1 MAKGISVTHSRFA
14 ILPVEDD
21 DDDGDNETQNASSK
35 SNAKSNTQS
44 AASKKKN
51 KKKKQKQDSNI
62 SEELKHMA
70 FGKPVRHHRDSDK
83 SGSVKPDQKQWVE
96 WKEKDEEFTQDSYQ
110 KDLEQ
115 ALLQSK
121 QDFEKQV
128 QKKKENGAVNGVEG
142 KQKKKKK
149 DKAPV
154 MSLEQFNQL
163 QFKKEKSIDS
173 DDDADSPQPVIT
185 TPVIKTSVGEGDTH
199 FFDKVDDDV
208 VKIISKEKIQEE
220 YKKHYAI
227 ESAITLK
234 YQDELS
240 KKDEEIAHLKSALTT
255 LQDEFKQVKKRN
267 KQLCVILAQGE
278 MKDKAQVL
286 MHVEDLTQVRDELTE
301 QVSELNAELE
311 KEKSK
316 VHALKLEVE
325 KLKGGKHHGK

>member
-96 WKEKDEEFTQDSYQ
+96 WKEKDEE
-110 KDLEQ
+110 
-115 ALLQSK
+115 
-121 QDFEKQV
+121 
-128 QKKKENGAVNGVEG
+128 KKKENGAVNGVEG